1 MNSEPAGRRQAG
13 GWLGPRPVPESHR
26 RTRDIARSRPAV
38 EIYGWQIREKP
49 LSIKIPIDIVERMQE
64 DIQYGLGMRAP
75 CDIMGL
81 LIGRVLK
88 EYSSTILIQDF
99 VLTGYTSDSG
109 LPGLWNDERLADMI
123 QPWNRPGSPHYVVG
137 FVRSNSRDWPEIEKQ
152 DFKCAKRL
160 LNRTPN
166 VFLLI
171 RSGMSRGSTGRLFL
185 RPSRW
190 SGLDDEYGEFPLNAD
205 ILRSQWD
212 ATLPKPEE
220 PAIHF
225 IPGNPLEG
233 KESSEP
239 PRRVPEPPHIEV
251 IFERVEP
258 DSVAPVHAAP
268 ADVPAAAAMTDLAS
282 GIVTELPLAELLA
295 AELPKVGLWA
305 RLFRRKVEEAPS
317 VEPAATVEA
326 GVEASVEAKE
336 RLWAR
341 LFRRGEETPS
351 VEPVAPAEAMQS
363 EIVAEP
369 PKENLWARFFRRGEE
384 SPSVE
389 PVAPAEAMQSEIVA
403 EPPKENLWAR
413 LFRRGEEAPS
423 VEPVAP
429 AEAMQSEIVAEPPKE
444 NLWARFFRPAAEEE
458 LPVEPVAETSGM
470 EYAAEPIAAEPIEE
484 EAWQSD
490 VAQDAP
496 KPSLWARLFRPAY
509 EEEDEPSF
517 EPVAAASDLDYAAEP
532 VAAEPIAEPIEDEA
546 WQADAEAPASE
557 QYTLFGKTEFA
568 EAAAEDGSRKPTPW
582 FGDNPPPPP
591 VPAWRSWL
599 TVAATWLLAVGI
611 TMWCIEGRN
620 PFVRT
625 NAVAEAPVI
634 VSNPIRLHVDSAGGL
649 LDISWDRTSATAL
662 NHGGF
667 LTIRDGALLKE
678 VRLEPSEVQSGHIY
692 YGARS
697 EDLGIRLEIPQDDG
711 VTASESIRIV
721 GPPPAA
727 RKDSHK

>member
-1 MNSEPAGRRQAG
+1 
-13 GWLGPRPVPESHR
+13 VPESHR
-26 RTRDIARSRPAV
+26 RTRDISRSRPAV
-38 EIYGWQIREKP
+38 EIYGWKVREKP
-49 LSIKIPIDIVERMQE
+49 LSIKIPIDIVERMQD

-160 LNRTPN
+160 LHRTPN

-171 RSGMSRGSTGRLFL
+171 RSGISRGSTGRLFL

-190 SGLDDEYGEFPLNAD
+190 SGLDEEYGEFPLNAD

-212 ATLPKPEE
+212 ATLPTPEE

-225 IPGNPLEG
+225 IPGNPLQG
-233 KESSEP
+233 KEGWEP
-239 PRRVPEPPHIEV
+239 PRRAPEPPHVEV
-251 IFERVEP
+251 IFERVAP
-258 DSVAPVHAAP
+258 DSVAPVHDAP
-268 ADVPAAAAMTDLAS
+268 DAVPAAAAMTNVAS

-317 VEPAATVEA
+317 IEPAASVEASVETSVEAKESLWARLFHRDAEMPGITPIAPAEPVQSEIAAELPKENRWARLFHREAEIPSVEPAAS
-326 GVEASVEAKE
+326 VEASVEAKE
-336 RLWAR
+336 
-341 LFRRGEETPS
+341 
-351 VEPVAPAEAMQS
+351 
-363 EIVAEP
+363 
-369 PKENLWARFFRRGEE
+369 NLWARVLRRHEE
-384 SPSVE
+384 APSVV
-389 PVAPAEAMQSEIVA
+389 PAAPAEAMQSEIVA

-413 LFRRGEEAPS
+413 LFR
-423 VEPVAP
+423 P
-429 AEAMQSEIVAEPPKE
+429 ASEDEI
-444 NLWARFFRPAAEEE
+444 
-458 LPVEPVAETSGM
+458 PVEPVAAASGM
-470 EYAAEPIAAEPIEE
+470 ESAESIEE

-490 VAQDAP
+490 VAEEAP
-496 KPSLWARLFRPAY
+496 KPSLWARLLRPFY
-509 EEEDEPSF
+509 EDEEEPSF
-517 EPVAAASDLDYAAEP
+517 EPVAAASDLDYAAEQ
-532 VAAEPIAEPIEDEA
+532 VAAEPITVEPIEDEA

-557 QYTLFGKTEFA
+557 QYTLFAETAQTGEFA
-568 EAAAEDGSRKPTPW
+568 EAGAEDGSRKPAPW

-591 VPAWRSWL
+591 IPAWRSWL
-599 TVAATWLLAVGI
+599 TVAATWLIAVGI
-611 TMWCIEGRN
+611 TMWCIDGRN
-620 PFVRT
+620 PFERT
-625 NAVAEAPVI
+625 NTVAEAPVI

-649 LDISWDRTSATAL
+649 LDISWDRTSATTL
-662 NHGGF
+662 NSHGGF
-667 LTIRDGALLKE
+667 LTIRDGVLLKE
-678 VRLEPSEVQSGHIY
+678 VRLDPSEVQSGHIY

-721 GPPPAA
+721 GPPPAT
-727 RKDSHK
+727 RPDSHK